1 MKYFIIFITIFF
13 LSGCSPKEPD
23 TEEATIKIMKVQ
35 WTGVTIK
42 SEVIGEIITALGYDV
57 EINTV
62 SVTLAFRALSSGYGH
77 IFVGA
82 WFPTM
87 KEISAPFVENGYV
100 KNLSTNMTEAKYTLA
115 VPSFCFDRGLKH
127 FSDIHRFKD
136 ELGKKIFGIEKGND
150 GNNIIEK
157 MIKSDLFNLG
167 DFKLES
173 SSEAG
178 MIAAVKKSISDQ
190 KCIVF
195 LGWSPHPM
203 NRSIKMNYLKGSD
216 EKTFGANDGTSEVH
230 TMVNSKFI
238 ETRPELKKLL
248 KNMVFSI
255 DFMNDVMIELHNEKI
270 DVMKAVLRVLED
282 KPKILESWLKDVKTR
297 SGKPALPV
305 VQKHFKNLKFHH

>member
-1 MKYFIIFITIFF
+1 MTIFF
-13 LSGCSPKEPD
+13 SSGCSSKSAEN
-23 TEEATIKIMKVQ
+23 EEITIKIMKVQ
-35 WTGVTIK
+35 WTGVSIK
-42 SEVIGEIITALGYDV
+42 SEIISEIITALGYDV

-62 SVTLAFRALSSGYGH
+62 SVTLAFRALASGHGH
-77 IFVGA
+77 VFVGA

-100 KNLSTNMTEAKYTLA
+100 KNLSINMTEAKYTLA
-115 VPSFCFDRGLKH
+115 VPTFCFERGLRH

-136 ELGKKIFGIEKGND
+136 ELGKRIHGIEKGND
-150 GNNIIEK
+150 GNTIIEK
-157 MIKSDLFNLG
+157 MIKSDYFNLG

-178 MIAAVKKSISDQ
+178 MIAAVKKSISEN

-238 ETRPELKKLL
+238 ETHPELKKLL

-255 DFMNDVMIELHNEKI
+255 DLMNDIMVELHNEKVDI
-270 DVMKAVLRVLED
+270 MRSVLRVLD
-282 KPKILESWLKDVKTR
+282 NKPEVLQSWLKDIKTR
-297 SGKPALPV
+297 KGKPALPA
-305 VQKHFKNLKFHH
+305 VQTHFKNLKFQR